1 MPHAVDPDRPVR
13 PDGPSLGTILNL
25 VRAWGF
31 AAAAVLLASPPGA
44 LAARAGTEEVA
55 VVTTPQG
62 EFVWR
67 FLPQD
72 APGHVA
78 YVKHLIATGFYD
90 GTTLHRV
97 IPHFV
102 VQGGDPNTKNDDRS
116 DDGEGEADRR
126 LKAEFSRRLHYRPG
140 TVGMARDVDP
150 DSGSCQFFV
159 ALEDLPRLD
168 GRYTIFAEVVEGLD
182 VVERIASL
190 PRDLNDN
197 PLSRVAMRV
206 RLEKRAVR
214 DGIASLDAGQG
225 GSGEVLTGPDK
236 PRPFDPGNRLWT
248 APALLKSPL
257 KPGPGEESTRLEV
270 AVAPDG
276 RVIDVRFVRPEA
288 ARPDMLLAIASAWT
302 FSPGLYDGRPQKT
315 RLEIDADGG
324 HPGPPSG
331 GGAPID
337 PAGDQGPGGVNGLTP
352 PRPAI
357 RVGLPAGAKPPE
369 HPARFRL
376 IVDPSGAVID
386 AALQDSCGDASL
398 DAAAASAA
406 SALVFTPATRLR
418 PGHKEPDPVAVY
430 LNVEARFVPATTN

>member
-1 MPHAVDPDRPVR
+1 MRAGGLLSFARTWIPGIAA
-13 PDGPSLGTILNL
+13 ILML
-25 VRAWGF
+25 
-31 AAAAVLLASPPGA
+31 SPPGA
-44 LAARAGTEEVA
+44 VNARAGTEEVA

-78 YVKHLIATGFYD
+78 YVKHLIASGFYD

-97 IPHFV
+97 IPYFV
-102 VQGGDPNTKNDDRS
+102 VQGGDPNTRNDDRS

-126 LKAEFSRRLHYRPG
+126 LKAEFSRRFHYRPG

-168 GRYTIFAEVVEGLD
+168 GRYTIFAEVVDGLE
-182 VVERIASL
+182 VVRRVASL

-197 PLSRVAMRV
+197 PLSRVAIRV
-206 RLEKRAVR
+206 RLEKRPVPER
-214 DGIASLDAGQG
+214 IASLDPGPG

-257 KPGPGEESTRLEV
+257 QPGPGEGDARLEV

-276 RVIDVRFVRPEA
+276 KVIDVRFVRPEA
-288 ARPDMLLAIASAWT
+288 ARPDMLMAIASAWT
-302 FSPGLYDGRPQKT
+302 FSPGLYDGRPQKM

-337 PAGDQGPGGVNGLTP
+337 LSADPGSGSVSGLTL

-376 IVDPSGAVID
+376 TVDPSGSVTD
-386 AALQDSCGDASL
+386 AALQVSCGDATL
-398 DAAAASAA
+398 DAAAATAA
-406 SALVFTPATRLR
+406 SALAFTPATRLR
-418 PGHKEPDPVAVY
+418 QGHKEADPVAVY
-430 LNVEARFVPATTN
+430 LNVEARFVPATTP

>member
-1 MPHAVDPDRPVR
+1 MGRGGIINGISAR
-13 PDGPSLGTILNL
+13 GLG
-25 VRAWGF
+25 
-31 AAAAVLLASPPGA
+31 AAALLFFLSSPPGV
-44 LAARAGTEEVA
+44 LDARAGTEEVA
-55 VVTTPQG
+55 VVTTPLG
-62 EFVWR
+62 EFAWR

-72 APGHVA
+72 APEHVA
-78 YVKHLIATGFYD
+78 YVKHLITSGFYD

-102 VQGGDPNTKNDDRS
+102 VQGGDPNSKNDDRS

-140 TVGMARDVDP
+140 TVGMAREADP

-168 GRYTIFAEVVEGLD
+168 GRYTIFAEVIDGLE
-182 VVERIASL
+182 VVRRVASL

-197 PLSRVAMRV
+197 PLSKAAIRV
-206 RLEKRAVR
+206 RLERRQVPDR
-214 DGIASLDAGQG
+214 IASLDPGPG

-257 KPGPGEESTRLEV
+257 EPGPGEGDTRLEV

-302 FSPGLYDGRPQKT
+302 FKAGLYDGRPQKT

-337 PAGDQGPGGVNGLTP
+337 LAEGAAASGVADGVTPA
-352 PRPAI
+352 RPAI
-357 RVGLPAGAKPPE
+357 RVNLPAGARPPE

-376 IVDPSGAVID
+376 TVDASGAVMD
-386 AALQDSCGDASL
+386 SALQESCGDATL
-398 DAAAASAA
+398 DLAAATAA
-406 SALVFTPATRLR
+406 SALLFTPATRLR
-418 PGHKEPDPVAVY
+418 PGHKDPDPVAVY
-430 LNVEARFVPATTN
+430 LNVEARFVPAATP

>member
-1 MPHAVDPDRPVR
+1 MRP
-13 PDGPSLGTILNL
+13 GGILSFT
-25 VRAWGF
+25 RAWGLG
-31 AAAAVLLASPPGA
+31 AAAILLMSLPGA
-44 LAARAGTEEVA
+44 AEARAGNEEVA

-78 YVKHLIATGFYD
+78 YVKHLIASGFYD
-90 GTTLHRV
+90 GTTMHRV

-140 TVGMARDVDP
+140 TVGMARDTDP

-168 GRYTIFAEVVEGLD
+168 GRYTIFAEVVDGLE
-182 VVERIASL
+182 VVRRIASL

-197 PLSRVAMRV
+197 PLSRITIRV
-206 RLEKRAVR
+206 RLEKRAVPER
-214 DGIASLDAGQG
+214 IASLDPGAG

-236 PRPFDPGNRLWT
+236 PRPFDAGNRLWT

-257 KPGPGEESTRLEV
+257 KPGPGEGDARLEV

-276 RVIDVRFVRPEA
+276 KVIDVRFVRPEA

-315 RLEIDADGG
+315 RLEIAADGG

-337 PAGDQGPGGVNGLTP
+337 PGFEPGSAGANGLTL

-357 RVGLPAGAKPPE
+357 RVGIPAGAKPPE

-376 IVDPSGAVID
+376 TVDASGSVTD
-386 AALQDSCGDASL
+386 AALQESCGDATL
-398 DAAAASAA
+398 DAAAATAA
-406 SALVFTPATRLR
+406 TALAFTPATRLR
-418 PGHKEPDPVAVY
+418 PGHKDPDPVAVY
-430 LNVEARFVPATTN
+430 LNVEARFVPAPTP

>member
-1 MPHAVDPDRPVR
+1 M
-13 PDGPSLGTILNL
+13 
-25 VRAWGF
+25 
-31 AAAAVLLASPPGA
+31 SPPGA
-44 LAARAGTEEVA
+44 LEARAGTEEVA
-55 VVTTPQG
+55 VVNTPQG

-72 APGHVA
+72 APEHVA

-102 VQGGDPNTKNDDRS
+102 VQGGDPNSKNDDRS

-140 TVGMARDVDP
+140 TVGMARDADP

-159 ALEDLPRLD
+159 ALENLPRLD
-168 GRYTIFAEVVEGLD
+168 GRYTIFAEVIEGLD

-197 PLSRVAMRV
+197 PLSRVVIRV
-206 RLEKRAVR
+206 RLEKRAVH

-257 KPGPGEESTRLEV
+257 KPGPGEGDTRLEV

-288 ARPDMLLAIASAWT
+288 ARPDTLLAIASAWT
-302 FSPGLYDGRPQKT
+302 FSPGLYDRRPQKT

-337 PAGDQGPGGVNGLTP
+337 PADDQGSGGANGLTP

-357 RVGLPAGAKPPE
+357 RVGLPAGARPPE
-369 HPARFRL
+369 RPARFRL
-376 IVDPSGAVID
+376 TVDPSGAVID
-386 AALQDSCGDASL
+386 AALQDSCGDATL
-398 DAAAASAA
+398 DAAAATAA

-418 PGHKEPDPVAVY
+418 PGHKDADPVAVY
-430 LNVEARFVPATTN
+430 LNVEARFVPATTP

>member
-1 MPHAVDPDRPVR
+1 MRR
-13 PDGPSLGTILNL
+13 GRIRNL
-25 VRAWGF
+25 VPAWGF
-31 AAAAVLLASPPGA
+31 GIAAILLMSPFGVVD
-44 LAARAGTEEVA
+44 ARAGTEEVA

-67 FLPQD
+67 FLPHD
-72 APGHVA
+72 APEHVA

-102 VQGGDPNTKNDDRS
+102 VQGGDPNTRNDDRS

-140 TVGMARDVDP
+140 TVGMARDTDP

-168 GRYTIFAEVVEGLD
+168 GRYTIFAEVVDGLE
-182 VVERIASL
+182 VVRRIASL

-197 PLSRVAMRV
+197 PLSRVAIRA
-206 RLEKRAVR
+206 RLEKRTVPDR
-214 DGIASLDAGQG
+214 IASLDPGPG
-225 GSGEVLTGPDK
+225 GPGEVLTGPDK
-236 PRPFDPGNRLWT
+236 PRSFDPGNRLST
-248 APALLKSPL
+248 APALLKAPL
-257 KPGPGEESTRLEV
+257 KPGPGEGDARLEV

-288 ARPDMLLAIASAWT
+288 ARPDMLLAIGSAWT
-302 FSPGLYDGRPQKT
+302 FSPGLYDGRPQKM
-315 RLEIDADGG
+315 RLELDADGG
-324 HPGPPSG
+324 RPGPPSG

-337 PAGDQGPGGVNGLTP
+337 PDGDPGSGNANGITP

-376 IVDPSGAVID
+376 TVDASGSVTD
-386 AALQDSCGDASL
+386 AALQESCGDATL

-406 SALVFTPATRLR
+406 TALAFAPATRLR
-418 PGHKEPDPVAVY
+418 PGHKDPDPVAVY
-430 LNVEARFVPATTN
+430 LNVEARFVPAAAP